1 MTKLDITKFSKYEL
15 NFKLLEK
22 GSSGWSIFIFSMFL
36 VFMFKNVSQ
45 LIKSHFS
52 QNCSYKHIY
61 TYKHDFI
68 LEQLVLSATE
78 QIKSQNMAS
87 PSIIQNR
94 VKLKNTNFCYINFL
108 FFPCIQHKSLTVKL
122 CMYMVCCQDNTLPR
136 K

>member
-1 MTKLDITKFSKYEL
+1 
-15 NFKLLEK
+15 
-22 GSSGWSIFIFSMFL
+22 
-36 VFMFKNVSQ
+36 MFKNVSQ
-45 LIKSHFS
+45 LSKSHFS

-61 TYKHDFI
+61 TYKYDFI

-94 VKLKNTNFCYINFL
+94 VKLKNTNFCYINFH
-108 FFPCIQHKSLTVKL
+108 FFHCIQRKSLTVKL